1 MQTEVVVALIGIG
14 GGLMGSFFG
23 HIVTYL
29 RQDEMLNYKI
39 RELRED
45 FARLEAKVEKHNGLV
60 EKVALA
66 QRDIQ
71 SAHRRLDFVCEH
83 LRIGGTE

>member
-1 MQTEVVVALIGIG
+1 MQTEIVVALIGIG
-14 GGLMGSFFG
+14 GGLAGSFFG

-39 RELRED
+39 KEMRED
-45 FARLEAKVEKHNGLV
+45 FARLEVKVEKHNNLM

-66 QRDIQ
+66 ERDIR